1 MILEPTGEGG
11 GAHGQGAGP
20 GALAGDRPASAP
32 AALQARSRRTVE
44 KLFNAAERVFV
55 RDGFAAAS
63 VSEIAREAGVSVG
76 AFYGRFA
83 DKAAFLEAFFD
94 RSFERGRAA
103 IDAGALLAASD
114 GTAAGRLRAY
124 VTQRVGHYRMRRPI
138 LLAVQAWL
146 AQGGGGSGYGR
157 RRGELADHAVET
169 MLTLLGDDLAAAGAG
184 PDEARRRVAFAV
196 WLVAVGANDAALRGD
211 ARNGSLRFA
220 EKPLI
225 DSLTAAALGVLGLPQ
240 GGEARP

>member
-1 MILEPTGEGG
+1 MVETQGG
-11 GAHGQGAGP
+11 V
-20 GALAGDRPASAP
+20 PAASTRKDPAP
-32 AALQARSRRTVE
+32 APLQGRSRRTME

-63 VSEIAREAGVSVG
+63 VGGMAREAGVSVG

-103 IDAGALLAASD
+103 IDADALRAASD
-114 GTAAGRLRAY
+114 GTAAGKLRTY
-124 VTQRVGHYRMRRPI
+124 VAQRVGHYRARRPL

-146 AQGGGGSGYGR
+146 AAGGGGEGYGK

-169 MLTLLGDDLAAAGAG
+169 MLALVGDELDETGADG
-184 PDEARRRVAFAV
+184 AEARRRVAFAV
-196 WLVAVGANDAALRGD
+196 WLIAVGSHDAALRGD
-211 ARNGSLRFA
+211 ARNGTLRFA
-220 EKPLI
+220 ETPLI
-225 DSLTAAALGVLGLPQ
+225 DALTAAALGVLGLNATGPGAPGVGWFQ
-240 GGEARP
+240 GAVG

>member
-1 MILEPTGEGG
+1 M
-11 GAHGQGAGP
+11 Q
-20 GALAGDRPASAP
+20 
-32 AALQARSRRTVE
+32 
-44 KLFNAAERVFV
+44 AAERVFV

-63 VSEIAREAGVSVG
+63 VAAIAAEAGVSVG

-94 RSFERGRAA
+94 RSFQRGRAA
-103 IDAGALLAASD
+103 IDAGVFEAASD
-114 GTAAGRLRAY
+114 GTAAGRVRAY
-124 VTQRVGHYRMRRPI
+124 VAQRVGHYRDRRPV
-138 LLAVQAWL
+138 LQAVQAWL
-146 AQGGGGSGYGR
+146 AAGGGGESYGR

-169 MLTLLGDDLAAAGAG
+169 MLALVGRDLAEAGA
-184 PDEARRRVAFAV
+184 DAAEARRRVAFAV

-220 EKPLI
+220 ERPLI

-240 GGEARP
+240 PDRGEP